1 MKKMSLACWIWFSGV
16 LAALLL
22 SSAAVVWIPYVTF
35 DPERGN
41 PVFAYLCGAAFW
53 GFLLIGYGLFIGL
66 ALATKK
72 LRKKGDRVWGVFR
85 AFSNPEAIVAD
96 VLLMV
101 SLVAFVILRVMRVQN
116 ALLVCITLAV
126 LLLSAHLHGILNGN
140 VYRYMRGQ
148 SRK

>member
-1 MKKMSLACWIWFSGV
+1 MNK
-16 LAALLL
+16 
-22 SSAAVVWIPYVTF
+22 
-35 DPERGN
+35 
-41 PVFAYLCGAAFW
+41 
-53 GFLLIGYGLFIGL
+53 
-66 ALATKK
+66 TKK